1 MASIRPTLAL
11 TLTLLDTLCSQPL
24 HLPTVTLLLSLT
36 TILPQRPSNIA
47 LNLQLASTPRIALD
61 VAFLDLVMDA
71 EGASMILYG
80 IWELRVSSLQYLL
93 TRLVRGNYRIF
104 VCFVRF
110 WSLHIIPVSL
120 KQVKFNTIS
129 SPLTLC

>member
-1 MASIRPTLAL
+1 MLAL
-11 TLTLLDTLCSQPL
+11 TSTQL
-24 HLPTVTLLLSLT
+24 HLPTVALSIAVPDT
-36 TILPQRPSNIA
+36 FSTISPQCPSNIA
-47 LNLQLASTPRIALD
+47 LNLQLASTSHIAMD

-93 TRLVRGNYRIF
+93 ARLVRGNYRIF

-110 WSLHIIPVSL
+110 WSLSIIPVSL